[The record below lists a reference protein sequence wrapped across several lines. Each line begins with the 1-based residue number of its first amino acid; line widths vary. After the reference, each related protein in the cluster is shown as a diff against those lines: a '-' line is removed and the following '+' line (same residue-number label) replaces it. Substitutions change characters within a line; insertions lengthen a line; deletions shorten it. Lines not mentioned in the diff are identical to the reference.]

1 MSALHPWQPE
11 TELSL
16 WKQLVATLIQEQ
28 VVLRDGNIDTL
39 TDLAAHKRN
48 LVVALAPHIKTRGR
62 LLIDNGL
69 PSTDQGMESLIQQS
83 QEGQASLVWREIR
96 ETERMARDLNQINGR
111 LINLRMGSVEQALNV
126 LSGAAGGQKLYNTGG
141 QATYRMHSRAISV

>member
-83 QEGQASLVWREIR
+83 QERQAGPVWREIR

-126 LSGAAGGQKLYNTGG
+126 LSGAAGGQKLYNPGG

>member
-1 MSALHPWQPE
+1 MNALHPWQPE
-11 TELSL
+11 TELAL

-48 LVVALAPHIKTRGR
+48 LVVSLAPHIKTRGK
-62 LLIDNGL
+62 LLIDNSL
-69 PSTDQGMESLIQQS
+69 PSTDQGMESMIQQS
-83 QEGQASLVWREIR
+83 GNRQASLVWREIR

-126 LSGAAGGQKLYNTGG
+126 LSGAAGGQKLYSPGG
-141 QATYRMHSRAISV
+141 QASYKMPSRSMVV